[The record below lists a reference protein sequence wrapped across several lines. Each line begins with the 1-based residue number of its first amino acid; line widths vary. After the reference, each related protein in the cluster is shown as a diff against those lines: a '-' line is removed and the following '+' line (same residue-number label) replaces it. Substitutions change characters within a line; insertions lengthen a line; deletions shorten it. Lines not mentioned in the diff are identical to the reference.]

1 MTNQHRT
8 QYRHP
13 KAHTVIPMTT
23 PVFGKFFQ
31 HVHSRL
37 QIRTNIT
44 VFPIEG
50 TDDEADSEF
59 QSMLHIFV
67 SGCKALNALEMR
79 IEEEIGKLEEV
90 VTFEGRNQARLIEL
104 KNQFD
109 RAMLENETHLQSTN
123 VHFRNLMQKYQ
134 DGKNALERIRAK
146 EKTRPDQSN
155 RAFRISNRIDQQRR
169 ELDEILR
176 SSSSQLPY
184 PTVKTEESE
193 SNGVL
198 SIDELINEIQRI
210 EHERREL
217 LAMKRHDIKTVIPIL
232 TNHFFDSLYSMLSD
246 AGLKRLGHPLANG
259 RLHLY
264 EVEDTLACREIQTDE
279 NGLPTDAETTPIAVS
294 MNVIRYAIE
303 TGTEVL
309 HEGSFAFIPK
319 AIDGEESN
327 GLIGAF
333 DGGHVKLAILPPSVI
348 KMILACEERWLKQ
361 VESSIRSTYQQPAP
375 ATGAQ
380 IQEHEESFDGPS
392 SNAPTDESASHAE
405 QPKGTTETS
414 FPHFELE
421 PDP

>member
-50 TDDEADSEF
+50 TDDEADLEF

-79 IEEEIGKLEEV
+79 IEEEIGS
-90 VTFEGRNQARLIEL
+90 TSAN
-104 KNQFD
+104 KN
-109 RAMLENETHLQSTN
+109 
-123 VHFRNLMQKYQ
+123 
-134 DGKNALERIRAK
+134 
-146 EKTRPDQSN
+146 
-155 RAFRISNRIDQQRR
+155 ISDQQSSDT
-169 ELDEILR
+169 DEADSAIERVIIKDPPEEIKSDSQEPTKSLR
-176 SSSSQLPY
+176 S
-184 PTVKTEESE
+184 
-193 SNGVL
+193 
-198 SIDELINEIQRI
+198 D
-210 EHERREL
+210 
-217 LAMKRHDIKTVIPIL
+217 
-232 TNHFFDSLYSMLSD
+232 FSL
-246 AGLKRLGHPLANG
+246 LKRLVINHLQETFRVELTNERTNKFTRALMKS

-375 ATGAQ
+375 AMGAQ

-392 SNAPTDESASHAE
+392 SNAPTNESASHAE

-414 FPHFELE
+414 FPHFKLE
-421 PDP
+421 SDPEIKPDD